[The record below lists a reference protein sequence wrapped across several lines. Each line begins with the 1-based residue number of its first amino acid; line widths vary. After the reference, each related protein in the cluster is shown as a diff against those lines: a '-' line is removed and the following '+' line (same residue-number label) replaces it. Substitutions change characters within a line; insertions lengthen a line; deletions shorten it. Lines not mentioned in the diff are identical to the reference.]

1 MTSRFVFNLLVG
13 LIFSATG
20 LARAA
25 VSGVHSTPNNSNE
38 RLVHDWA
45 EHNFKS
51 EVFSPAVS
59 EFDRC
64 AMLEQMSPERLMI
77 FFEEI
82 HSLRS
87 KGIESCRPTLVRK
100 ITDYL
105 NSKRTALRATYLT
118 VARKNLRKCSSR
130 VSPTFGP
137 EIPTYVAIDQARAIT
152 GTYLPHCQVA
162 LTFDDGPHP
171 VFGPQIVNILK
182 AQDVHANFFQVGR
195 NMAMYPTTTI
205 REYKAGNVMGT
216 HTWSHPDLQ
225 RMTPEQGEKQIEA
238 AFDESMRLL
247 HVYTPFFRFPYGA
260 ATPTL
265 RAYLAHFSR
274 ISFWWNIDTLDWKI
288 KDPEKLYQYA
298 LTQVDQVQRGII
310 LMHEI
315 HPQTVIMLPY
325 LLDALRRAGYQP
337 IVFRPGLKPT
347 LQVHAI

>member
-1 MTSRFVFNLLVG
+1 MGNRFAFKFLAV
-13 LIFSATG
+13 LIFSAAG
-20 LARAA
+20 WARAT
-25 VSGVHSTPNNSNE
+25 VDGIHSTPNNSNE

-45 EHNFKS
+45 EDNFKA
-51 EVFSPAVS
+51 EVFSQAVS
-59 EFDRC
+59 EPDRC
-64 AMLEQMSPERLMI
+64 AMLEQMSPERLMV

-87 KGIESCRPTLVRK
+87 KGIESCRPALVQK

-105 NSKRTALRATYLT
+105 NSKRRTLSSTYLAI
-118 VARKNLRKCSSR
+118 ARQNLRKCSNR

-137 EIPTYVAIDQARAIT
+137 EIPTYVTIDQARAIT

-171 VFGPQIVNILK
+171 VFGPQIVRILK
-182 AQDVHANFFQVGR
+182 AQNVHANFFQVGQ

-205 REYKAGNVMGT
+205 REYEAGNVIGT

-225 RMTPEQGEKQIEA
+225 RMTPEQGEKQIEE
-238 AFDESMRLL
+238 AFDEAMRLL

-288 KDPEKLYQYA
+288 KDPEKLYQNA
-298 LTQVDQVQRGII
+298 LTQVNQVQRGII

-337 IVFRPGLKPT
+337 IVFRPGPKPS